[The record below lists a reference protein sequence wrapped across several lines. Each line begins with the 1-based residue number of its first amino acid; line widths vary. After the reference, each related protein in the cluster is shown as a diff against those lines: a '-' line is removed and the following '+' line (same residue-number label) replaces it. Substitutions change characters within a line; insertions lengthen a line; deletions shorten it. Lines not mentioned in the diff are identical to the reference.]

1 MSQTKQQKWVK
12 ATSKA
17 TQIEEKKLFNDAV
30 VVVVQFVL
38 LLLLWVKPPVF
49 VELIEF
55 VVSCLVLA
63 IKRNVF

>member
-1 MSQTKQQKWVK
+1 MK

-30 VVVVQFVL
+30 VVVVQLVL

>member
-1 MSQTKQQKWVK
+1 MSEGHQQSD
-12 ATSKA
+12 ADR
-17 TQIEEKKLFNDAV
+17 EKKLFNDAV
-30 VVVVQFVL
+30 VVAVQFVL

>member
-1 MSQTKQQKWVK
+1 MK

-30 VVVVQFVL
+30 VVAVQLVL

>member
-1 MSQTKQQKWVK
+1 MK

-30 VVVVQFVL
+30 VVAVQLVLL

>member
-1 MSQTKQQKWVK
+1 MSEGHQQSD
-12 ATSKA
+12 ADRG
-17 TQIEEKKLFNDAV
+17 KKLFNDAV
-30 VVVVQFVL
+30 VVVVQL

>member
-1 MSQTKQQKWVK
+1 MK

-30 VVVVQFVL
+30 VVVVVQLVL

>member
-1 MSQTKQQKWVK
+1 MK

-17 TQIEEKKLFNDAV
+17 TQIEEKKLFNDADV
-30 VVVVQFVL
+30 VVAVQFVL